1 MYLCKSRDN
10 IIHRMRAF
18 TLSVIAALALTA
30 CHENIE
36 DKAEREAREYTER
49 YCPTPVN
56 NCVRTDSV
64 AFDKSTRVYSYYCTF
79 TDKMDDK
86 VLVDQHRKDLHSQL
100 TQSIRESTSLK
111 AYKEAGFVFAY
122 VCRSQQHPS
131 VVLYTDKF
139 SPKDYR

>member
-1 MYLCKSRDN
+1 
-10 IIHRMRAF
+10 MRAF

-64 AFDKSTRVYSYYCTF
+64 VFDKSTRVYSYYCTF

-139 SPKDYR
+139 GPKDYR